1 MRIHLFFVKV
11 PDMEMSAAMIH
22 APDADLTDIPPE
34 TFDRILIVLKSLRN
48 FNLDIYKEKCIKRR
62 IAIRIRKSGCSS
74 AAEYGEF
81 LTQDEKEPDNLI
93 RVLTV
98 HVSQFFRNPSMFLK
112 LREEIL
118 PYFFRLE
125 QRNREERLVIW
136 SVGCAGGEEP
146 YSVAMLLEEYLVD
159 HPFSQGV
166 DILATD
172 IDTEIL
178 EAALNGV
185 YHEERL
191 REVPVQARNRWFT
204 PENGKFKLAPE
215 IRDMVT
221 FSRSDLYETATF
233 PECDLILCRNVLIYL
248 ERSHQERILKGF
260 ADALRSG
267 GVLVL
272 GKAETLVGESR
283 RRYQTIC
290 PVERIYRVV

>member
-1 MRIHLFFVKV
+1 
-11 PDMEMSAAMIH
+11 MEMSVPRIH
-22 APDADLTDIPPE
+22 APGADFTDIPPE
-34 TFDRILIVLKSLRN
+34 TFHLILTVLKRLRN

-81 LTQDEKEPDNLI
+81 LTRDEREPDNLI

-98 HVSQFFRNPSMFLK
+98 HVSQFFRNPTMFQK

-118 PYFFRLE
+118 PCLFQPETRHG
-125 QRNREERLVIW
+125 EERPVIW

-146 YSVAMLLEEYLVD
+146 YSVAMLLVEYLSN
-159 HPFSQGV
+159 HTSSRGA

-172 IDTEIL
+172 IDAEIL
-178 EAALNGV
+178 DAAQKGV
-185 YHEERL
+185 YHDERL
-191 REVPVQARNRWFT
+191 KEVPVQVKNRWFT
-204 PENGKFKLAPE
+204 PENGKFKLASE

-221 FSRSDLYETATF
+221 FRRADLYETATY

-248 ERSHQERILKGF
+248 DRSHQEKILKGF
-260 ADALRSG
+260 ADALLPG
-267 GVLVL
+267 GVLIL

-283 RRYQTIC
+283 RRFQTVC